1 MEHAVNLDGYRL
13 IGVAEGDRYLV
24 FSHLWSWKIR
34 VYDQIAGYE
43 LPSDDVHADEFP
55 RFVIEGDHLI
65 DLDLKTKHAIRFT
78 GDQ

>member
-13 IGVAEGDRYLV
+13 IGVADGDQYLV
-24 FSHLWSWKIR
+24 FSHLWSWQIR

-43 LPSDDVHADEFP
+43 LPSDDDEFP
-55 RFVIEGDHLI
+55 RFVIEDDHLI
-65 DLDLKTKHAIRFT
+65 DLDLETQHPIRFT